1 MKKLKFHGLFTEPNK
16 IRDLFSPLHAAA
28 SSKSEKLGGGGG
40 IIFLEKDLTSE
51 SLYAKTRV

>member
-16 IRDLFSPLHAAA
+16 IRDLFSPLHAGA
-28 SSKSEKLGGGGG
+28 SSKSSKLGGG
-40 IIFLEKDLTSE
+40 IIFLEKNLTSE